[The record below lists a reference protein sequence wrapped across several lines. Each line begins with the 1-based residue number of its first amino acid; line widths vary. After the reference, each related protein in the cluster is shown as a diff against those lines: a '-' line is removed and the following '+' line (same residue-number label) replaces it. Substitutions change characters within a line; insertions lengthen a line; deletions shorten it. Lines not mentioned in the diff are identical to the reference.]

1 MCLFLDTLKKVI
13 YNLLIEQN
21 KKQFHGKK
29 GGNEMRNVILERF
42 KEGKKT
48 IGTLTHMKSM
58 TAVEAIGAAGMD
70 YVMIDMEHSPVTID
84 EASRLITAAD
94 AAGIDAVARSGSAGR
109 TDVLKLLDV
118 GAKGVIVPGIESK
131 EQVEELVRYA
141 KFAPQG
147 ARGYCMTRDG
157 KWGFSDEYAG
167 GLGEYMK
174 RANEGTM
181 LIPQCETTGCLE
193 QIEEITAMDGVDG
206 VLIGPYDLSLGMGL
220 GGSFDSP
227 EFNEAVCRIKTAC
240 NKNNKVCITFTG
252 DPDQISEKIEQG
264 YDSVLFG
271 LDVLALIGYY
281 KNVVDVFNKCGV

>member
-94 AAGIDAVARSGSAGR
+94 AAGI
-109 TDVLKLLDV
+109 
-118 GAKGVIVPGIESK
+118 

-141 KFAPQG
+141 KFATQG

-157 KWGFSDEYAG
+157 K
-167 GLGEYMK
+167 
-174 RANEGTM
+174 
-181 LIPQCETTGCLE
+181 
-193 QIEEITAMDGVDG
+193 
-206 VLIGPYDLSLGMGL
+206 
-220 GGSFDSP
+220 
-227 EFNEAVCRIKTAC
+227 
-240 NKNNKVCITFTG
+240 
-252 DPDQISEKIEQG
+252 
-264 YDSVLFG
+264 
-271 LDVLALIGYY
+271 
-281 KNVVDVFNKCGV
+281 